1 MPKKQIKKVTK
12 NELSVATFE
21 DDGGVGQEEMGKD
34 DYIIPRLKILQAL
47 SEQVQ
52 TVDGAKAG
60 MIIDNAEEKL
70 IDGSEG
76 IVVLPI
82 TYAKTYLEWEP
93 RKQGGGLVDVHKG
106 DYPLNRCKRDDRGQF
121 TNSEGN
127 IIMPCAEYY
136 LYVLN
141 EDGSYNP
148 YALSMH
154 GSQIKKS
161 KKWNTM
167 INQLRVTRANGE
179 GSFNPAMF
187 YRTYKLTTLPESN
200 DQGNWFGWKIAGD
213 KNVTEL
219 DNGME
224 LYNDAKAFREQI
236 VAGEVKATAH
246 ESEAEAK
253 ATVVDTSEE
262 VPF

>member
-1 MPKKQIKKVTK
+1 MAKKQIAKATK
-12 NELSVATFE
+12 NTLSVTSFE
-21 DDGGVGQEEMGKD
+21 EDGGAGQEEMGKD

-52 TVDGAKAG
+52 SVDGAKAG

-76 IVVLPI
+76 ITVLPI
-82 TYAKTYLEWEP
+82 TYSKTYLEWEP
-93 RKQGGGLVDVHKG
+93 RKQGGGLVNVHKG
-106 DYPLNRCKRDDRGQF
+106 DYPLNSCKRDDRGQF
-121 TNSEGN
+121 TNKDGN

-136 LYVLN
+136 IYVLN
-141 EDGSYNP
+141 EDGSYSP

-167 INQLRVTRANGE
+167 INQLRVIRADGD

-187 YRTYKLTTLPESN
+187 YRTYELTTAPESN
-200 DQGNWFGWKIAGD
+200 DQGNWFGWKIAGSN
-213 KNVTEL
+213 NVTEI

-236 VAGEVKATAH
+236 IAGDVKATAH
-246 ESEAEAK
+246 EGEPESK
-253 ATVVDTSEE
+253 APDTTEE